1 MPKINEFKRRSMFWS
16 WKTSDLEEDVH
27 SAANYQSIRNNRFD
41 KTSPVQLCWLMK
53 DPGRSGHL
61 SLEQAQQNNDNWSI
75 LKISRKTG
83 IRKML
88 MRVIMNEYIQNK
100 WSSRIFIACFPS
112 GIQSGLIL
120 IWFGGEN
127 KGQEGHFS
135 PLWSFV
141 KDDKR
146 RSPG

>member
-1 MPKINEFKRRSMFWS
+1 MPKRNEFKRRSMFWS

-75 LKISRKTG
+75 PKISRKTG
-83 IRKML
+83 FRKML
-88 MRVIMNEYIQNK
+88 MSHHEWIYSKQVIVENLYCLFSLRDPI
-100 WSSRIFIACFPS
+100 
-112 GIQSGLIL
+112 GIDTNLIRRQEERTGRAFLASL
-120 IWFGGEN
+120 IIC
-127 KGQEGHFS
+127 Q
-135 PLWSFV
+135 
-141 KDDKR
+141 R
-146 RSPG
+146 R